1 MKRILIILPVALLF
15 VSCASYTVYPVK
27 SRPTFHPKGGMLYAL
42 PKTKVCVSVTFS
54 KRNYDQAPYAE
65 FAAEMLGLD
74 KTDITSP
81 YAIESVAID
90 GVNEADP
97 NLYYFIY
104 PRRLSVNI
112 DSRHLLRSVGVS
124 HEEYEEYESY
134 TERRGRAESEDET
147 ATAEYNMYDRAD
159 TFYVRGDRAG
169 KPSLV
174 STKKDSRNL
183 RQRASAAAQRLE
195 EIQTKRQQLLYGD
208 YEGDYSPETLKYLT
222 DRLAEQEKSILEQFV
237 GRTSSETVRFY
248 VDPKTDRASLDSQT
262 VVLFAFSPKLG
273 IRTGSAIEKGMD
285 TVYCNLH
292 SENTLRNAAR
302 FVKQSTKGRSK
313 DDNAGS
319 RRTFKYRQ
327 AETVH
332 VSVYWKDYLFET
344 DVRIAQFGPIVDLP
358 KHKFEAIFDRHTG
371 DLIYYKN

>member
-1 MKRILIILPVALLF
+1 MKRILIFLPVILLLA
-15 VSCASYTVYPVK
+15 SCASYTVYPVK
-27 SRPTFHPKGGMLYAL
+27 SRPTIHPKGGMLYAL
-42 PKTKVCVSVTFS
+42 PKTKVCVSVTFN
-54 KRNYDQAPYAE
+54 KRNYEAAPYAE

-74 KTDITSP
+74 KTDVTSP
-81 YAIESVAID
+81 YSIESVSID

-112 DSRHLLRSVGVS
+112 DSRHLLRSVGVN
-124 HEEYEEYESY
+124 HDDYEEFESY
-134 TERRGRAESEDET
+134 TERRGRATSDEEPDV
-147 ATAEYNMYDRAD
+147 AEYNMYDRAD
-159 TFYVRGDRAG
+159 TFYVRGDKVG

-174 STKKDSRNL
+174 TTKKDSRSL
-183 RQRASAAAQRLE
+183 RQRATAAAQRLE
-195 EIQTKRQQLLYGD
+195 DIQTKRQQLLYGD
-208 YEGDYSPETLKYLT
+208 YEGDYSPETLKYLA
-222 DRLAEQEKSILEQFV
+222 DRLAEQENTILEQFV
-237 GRTSSETVRFY
+237 GRTTSETVRFY

-273 IRTGSAIEKGMD
+273 LRTGDAIQKGMD

-292 SENTLRNAAR
+292 SENTLRNATR
-302 FVKQSTKGRSK
+302 FVKQSTKGSRK
-313 DDNAGS
+313 NDNAGS

>member
-1 MKRILIILPVALLF
+1 MKRILIFLPVVLLLA
-15 VSCASYTVYPVK
+15 SCVNYTVYPVK
-27 SRPTFHPKGGMLYAL
+27 SRPAIHPKGGMLYAL
-42 PKTKVCVSVTFS
+42 PKTKVCVTVTFN
-54 KRNYDQAPYAE
+54 KRNYEAAPYAE

-74 KTDITSP
+74 KPDVNSP
-81 YAIESVAID
+81 YSIESVSID

-124 HEEYEEYESY
+124 HDDYEEFESY
-134 TERRGRAESEDET
+134 TERRGRATSDNET
-147 ATAEYNMYDRAD
+147 ATAEYNLYDRAD

-174 STKKDSRNL
+174 TSKKDSRSL
-183 RQRASAAAQRLE
+183 RQRAAAAAQRLE

-208 YEGDYSPETLKYLT
+208 YEGDYSPETMKYLA
-222 DRLAEQEKSILEQFV
+222 DRLAEQEQTILDQFV
-237 GRTSSETVRFY
+237 GRTVSETVRFY
-248 VDPKTDRASLDSQT
+248 VDPRTDRASLDSQT
-262 VVLFAFSPKLG
+262 VALFAFSPKLG
-273 IRTGSAIEKGMD
+273 LRTGTAMEKGMD
-285 TVYCNLH
+285 TVYCTLH
-292 SENTLRNAAR
+292 SENTLRSATR
-302 FVKQSTKGRSK
+302 FVKQSTKGSRK